1 MHMPIGTIKNTTWA
15 EASASPRQI
24 ALRVRPHS
32 VARPR
37 GVFLGTELTLLAAAV
52 LEAVWKGAT
61 FEVPILIGCCAVA
74 FYLKAL
80 DRSIADSTTSQFCS
94 DLCEALCWGT
104 AAGMLLL
111 YAFPALGS
119 RTGAAVAGVLLA
131 GLLPLALRPLLR
143 QMVAH
148 NKLVEGMLI
157 VGNGQLAAKLY
168 QALTIGDSS
177 ERSSA
182 LLHFPGGPA
191 SGGITDF
198 SCLPGILLRDRISRV
213 IVAEQDAHNRS
224 RLAATL
230 VGPRLAGLR
239 VNDAVGFYEKFFGKI
254 WIDALSSE
262 WLVYTSGFRHTKISV
277 FFKRCFDVSCAL
289 LLLVLAAPLLLL
301 VAIAIKLE
309 SRGPTLFRQVRVGL
323 HGKTF
328 VMYKFRSMRAD
339 AETDSGPAWAKERD
353 HRATRVGQVLRKLHL
368 DEIPQTINV
377 LRGEMSVVG
386 PRPERPYFVEQL
398 EREIPFYNLRH
409 SVKPGITG
417 WAQVKY
423 RYGASVEDASE
434 KLQYDLYYAKHR
446 SLVRDTGILL
456 RTAEIVLFGRGK

>member
-1 MHMPIGTIKNTTWA
+1 MFNWRQRRMHMPIGTIKNTTWA

-143 QMVAH
+143 PIVAH

-177 ERSSA
+177 QRSSS

-239 VNDAVGFYEKFFGKI
+239 VNDAV
-254 WIDALSSE
+254 
-262 WLVYTSGFRHTKISV
+262 
-277 FFKRCFDVSCAL
+277 
-289 LLLVLAAPLLLL
+289 
-301 VAIAIKLE
+301 
-309 SRGPTLFRQVRVGL
+309 
-323 HGKTF
+323 
-328 VMYKFRSMRAD
+328 
-339 AETDSGPAWAKERD
+339 
-353 HRATRVGQVLRKLHL
+353 
-368 DEIPQTINV
+368 
-377 LRGEMSVVG
+377 
-386 PRPERPYFVEQL
+386 
-398 EREIPFYNLRH
+398 
-409 SVKPGITG
+409 
-417 WAQVKY
+417 
-423 RYGASVEDASE
+423 
-434 KLQYDLYYAKHR
+434 
-446 SLVRDTGILL
+446 
-456 RTAEIVLFGRGK
+456 